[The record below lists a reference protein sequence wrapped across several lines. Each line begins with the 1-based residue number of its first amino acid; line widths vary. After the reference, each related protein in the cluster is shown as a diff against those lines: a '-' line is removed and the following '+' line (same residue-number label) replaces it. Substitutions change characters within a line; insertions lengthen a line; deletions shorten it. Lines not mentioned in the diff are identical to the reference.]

1 MAQPTVTRGS
11 NFLLKI
17 WNGSSYAAPC
27 GLTNV
32 VMTDT
37 TTGNTIDLPDCADP
51 TLVSWQGYE
60 PQSRN
65 VEISA
70 DGVLDT
76 TVLSTYRSFKADGTG
91 ELCRI
96 ELANV
101 TLANGGG
108 YWQGTF
114 HLTTLSVTGQ
124 RGQKVQVSLSLVS
137 DGEVTWTNAAA

>member
-17 WNGSSYAAPC
+17 WDGAAYTAPC

-32 VMTDT
+32 VLNDSTNVND
-37 TTGNTIDLPDCADP
+37 IDLPDCADP
-51 TLVSWQGYE
+51 TLISWLGRE
-60 PQSRN
+60 PQSRG

-76 TVLSTYRSFKADGTG
+76 TVLDTYRAFKADSNG

-101 TLANGGG
+101 SLANGGG

-114 HLTTLSVTGQ
+114 HLTQLQITGQ